1 MERGEVAAADPLWLS
16 LTTGSGLTRSGLRL
30 ILHRLGKRADVMPC
44 SPHVFR
50 RTCALWSLRAGMNIY
65 ALQQMM
71 GHTEL
76 TTLQR
81 YLALVEA
88 DIEQAHRNH
97 GAVDNMF

>member
-1 MERGEVAAADPLWLS
+1 
-16 LTTGSGLTRSGLRL
+16 
-30 ILHRLGKRADVMPC
+30 
-44 SPHVFR
+44 
-50 RTCALWSLRAGMNIY
+50 MNIY

-71 GHTEL
+71 GHTDL

-97 GAVDNMF
+97 GAVDNML